1 MSDFQRRLQLQ
12 LPSPTQFFTPAVTVF
27 LVLIIIGFAVTTY
40 ASEFVINTLALSS
53 QGVFHGKIW
62 QLITYPF
69 VETFTCRL
77 IPSGIIL
84 LFFGSAVER
93 QWKTRG
99 FLALWFV
106 VSITSGILWII
117 ISMILGRSNL
127 VGLGM
132 AACAYGIIAT
142 FGILYKGQKLLFF
155 FFVVEAQ
162 YIAMLL
168 IAIGLVVSIAFPLN
182 LIWVAGALI
191 AYIYTKIKWR
201 IASNGAGKRFGA
213 SQLKAGGFV
222 DVD

>member
-1 MSDFQRRLQLQ
+1 MADFERRLQLK

-27 LVLIIIGFAVTTY
+27 LVLIIIGFAFTTY
-40 ASEFVINTLALSS
+40 ASEFVFNTLALSS
-53 QGVFHGKIW
+53 QGVFHGKVW

-69 VETFTCRL
+69 VEISTCRL

-99 FLALWFV
+99 FLALFFLLS
-106 VSITSGILWII
+106 VSCGLLWLV
-117 ISMILGRSNL
+117 ISLLLGRSFI
-127 VGLGM
+127 GLGM
-132 AACAYGIIAT
+132 TGCAYGIIAT

-162 YIAMLL
+162 YLAMLL
-168 IAIGLVVSIAFPLN
+168 IAIGLVVSIAFPIN

-201 IASNGAGKRFGA
+201 IASNGASKRFES
-213 SQLKAGGFV
+213 SQLRAGGFV

>member
-1 MSDFQRRLQLQ
+1 MTDYQRRLQLQ
-12 LPSPTQFFTPAVTVF
+12 LPSPTKFFTPAVTVF
-27 LVLIIIGFAVTTY
+27 LILIIIGFAVATY

-53 QGVFHGKIW
+53 QGIFRGKVW
-62 QLITYPF
+62 QLVTYPF
-69 VETFTCRL
+69 VEMSTCRL

-99 FLALWFV
+99 FLALWFI
-106 VSITSGILWII
+106 VSITSGILWVI
-117 ISMILGRSNL
+117 ISMILGLSNM
-127 VGLGM
+127 VALGM

-142 FGILYKGQKLLFF
+142 FGILYKGQKILFF
-155 FFVVEAQ
+155 FFVMEAQ
-162 YIAMLL
+162 YVAILL

-191 AYIYTKIKWR
+191 AYIYTKVRWR
-201 IASNGAGKRFGA
+201 SASSRANKKFES
-213 SQLKAGGFV
+213 SQLRAGGFV

>member
-12 LPSPTQFFTPAVTVF
+12 LPSPTQFFTPAVTVI
-27 LVLIIIGFAVTTY
+27 LVLIIIGFAFATY

-53 QGVFHGKIW
+53 QGVFHGKVW

-69 VETFTCRL
+69 VEISTCRL

-99 FLALWFV
+99 FLALFFLLS
-106 VSITSGILWII
+106 VSCGLLWLV
-117 ISMILGRSNL
+117 ISLLLGRSFI
-127 VGLGM
+127 GLGM
-132 AACAYGIIAT
+132 TGCAYGIIAT

-162 YIAMLL
+162 YLAMLL
-168 IAIGLVVSIAFPLN
+168 IAIGLVVSIAFPIN
-182 LIWVAGALI
+182 LIWVGGALI

-201 IASNGAGKRFGA
+201 IASNGAGKRFES
-213 SQLKAGGFV
+213 SQLRAGGFV